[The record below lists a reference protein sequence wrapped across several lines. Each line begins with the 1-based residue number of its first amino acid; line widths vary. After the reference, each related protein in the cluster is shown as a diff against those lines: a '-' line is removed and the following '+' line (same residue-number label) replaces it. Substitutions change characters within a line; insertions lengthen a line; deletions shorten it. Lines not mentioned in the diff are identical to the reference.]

1 MARYALGVDF
11 GTESARA
18 LLVDVADGREVA
30 TRVAKYPH
38 GVIDE
43 ALPDPSP
50 APGARPKLGKD
61 WALQHP
67 DDWLSTLRDSV
78 RATLRDARV
87 KPEDVIGIGIDFT
100 ACTMLP
106 VTADGTPFC
115 KLPKHAR
122 NPNAWPKL
130 WKHHAAQDQA
140 DRINATARR
149 LGCDF
154 LDRYGGKLSSEWMY
168 AKSLQILEEA
178 PEIYHAAARLIEGA
192 DWVVW
197 QMTGVEKRNACT
209 AGYKAAF
216 EPKTRSYPPREFF
229 EAVNP
234 GWGNLVDDKLSRDIY
249 PQGAVAGGLTPAMA
263 STLGLGPGTPVAVA
277 NVDAHV
283 AVPAATI
290 TGPGKM
296 LMIMG
301 TSICHMVLGTEP
313 RKVEGMCGYVWE
325 GIIPGYYGFEAGQSG
340 AGDILAWFV
349 ENAVPPALHAEA
361 KKRKADLHAV
371 LEERAAALRPGESGL
386 VALDWLN
393 GNRSILVDVNLSG
406 LLVGLTIATKPEE
419 IYRALIESLAF
430 GTRKII
436 DSFESSGVAVRE
448 LYACGGLPY
457 KNKLLMQIFADVAG
471 RPIRV
476 ARSEQTC
483 ALGSAMFGA
492 LAAGRKGGGVDTI
505 EAAAKKM
512 AGVRKEVFRPRA
524 AARRVYDRL
533 YAEYEKLHDYFGR
546 GVNPVMKTLKAMHF
560 EQAKK

>member
-1 MARYALGVDF
+1 MAKYALGVDF

-18 LLVDVADGREVA
+18 LLVDVADGAEVA
-30 TRVAKYPH
+30 TFVAKYPH

-43 ALPDPSP
+43 ALPT
-50 APGARPKLGKD
+50 GLKLGKD

-67 DDWLSTLRDSV
+67 DDWLSTLRKSV
-78 RATLRDARV
+78 RATMKQAKV

-106 VTADGTPFC
+106 VTADGTPLC
-115 KLPKHAR
+115 KLAKFEK

-130 WKHHAAQDQA
+130 WKHHAAQGQA
-140 DRINATARR
+140 DRINATARKM
-149 LGCDF
+149 GCDF

-178 PEIYHAAARLIEGA
+178 PRIYKAAARLLEGA

-197 QMTGVEKRNACT
+197 QMTGEEKRNACT
-209 AGYKAAF
+209 AGYKSAY
-216 EPKTRSYPPREFF
+216 EPKKKQYPSREFF
-229 EAVNP
+229 AAVNKD
-234 GWGNLVDDKLSRDIY
+234 WANLVDEKLSRDIY
-249 PQGAVAGGLTPAMA
+249 PQGAKAGGLTSAVA
-263 STLGLGPGTPVAVA
+263 KSLGLCAGTSVAVA

-290 TGPGKM
+290 VGPAKM

-301 TSICHMVLGTEP
+301 TSICHMVLGTKP

-349 ENAVPPALHAEA
+349 DNAVPPACHTEA
-361 KKRKADLHAV
+361 RKRKVDLHAV
-371 LEERAAALRPGESGL
+371 LEEKAAALAPGESGL
-386 VALDWLN
+386 LALDWLN
-393 GNRSILVDVNLSG
+393 GNRSVLVDVDLSG
-406 LLVGLTIATKPEE
+406 MVLGLTIATKPEE
-419 IYRALIESLAF
+419 IYRALIEALAF
-430 GTRKII
+430 GTRTII
-436 DSFESSGVAVRE
+436 DSFESSGVPVKE

-457 KNKLLMQIFADVAG
+457 KNRLLMQIFADVTG
-471 RPIRV
+471 RTIKI

-492 LAAGRKGGGVDTI
+492 LAAGKSGGGFDTI
-505 EAAAKKM
+505 EQAAKKM
-512 AGVRKEVFRPRA
+512 AGVRREVFRPHKKA
-524 AARRVYDRL
+524 QAIYARL
-533 YAEYEKLHDYFGR
+533 YAEYAKLHDYFGR
-546 GVNPVMKTLKAMHF
+546 GENPVMKSLKTLHF
-560 EQAKK
+560 EQARRK

>member
-1 MARYALGVDF
+1 MAKYALGIDF

-30 TRVAKYPH
+30 THVVNYPH

-43 ALPDPSP
+43 RLPT
-50 APGARPKLGKD
+50 GPKLAKD

-67 DDWLSTLRDSV
+67 QDWLYALKKSV
-78 RATLRDARV
+78 RATMRASRV
-87 KPEDVIGIGIDFT
+87 RPEDVIGIGIDFT

-106 VTADGTPFC
+106 TTAEGTPLC
-115 KLPKHAR
+115 LLPKFAR
-122 NPNAWPKL
+122 EPNAWPKL

-140 DRINATARR
+140 NRINETARR
-149 LGCDF
+149 LGFDF
-154 LDRYGGKLSSEWMY
+154 LDRYGGKLSSEWMF
-168 AKSLQILEEA
+168 AKTLQTLEEA
-178 PEIYHAAARLIEGA
+178 PAVYEAAARFIEGA
-192 DWVVW
+192 DWTVW

-209 AGYKAAF
+209 AGYKAAY
-216 EPKTRSYPPREFF
+216 EPKSKTYPAREFF
-229 EAVNP
+229 AAVNP
-234 GWGNLVDDKLSRDIY
+234 KWADLVDTKLSREIY
-249 PQGAVAGGLTPAMA
+249 PQGECAGGLTPQMA
-263 STLGLGPGTPVAVA
+263 RALGLRAGTPVAVA

-290 TGPGKM
+290 TKPGKM

-301 TSICHMVLGTEP
+301 TSICHMVLGTRP

-349 ENAVPPALHAEA
+349 ENAVPPEYHREA
-361 KKRKADLHAV
+361 RKLKADLHNV
-371 LEERAAALRPGESGL
+371 LEEKAAALKPGESGL
-386 VALDWLN
+386 LALDWLN
-393 GNRSILVDVNLSG
+393 GNRSILVDVDLSG
-406 LLVGLTIATKPEE
+406 MVLGLTIATKSEE

-436 DSFESSGVAVRE
+436 DAFEKSKVAVDE

-457 KNKLLMQIFADVAG
+457 KNKLLMQIFADVTG
-471 RPIRV
+471 RTIKV

-492 LAAGRKGGGVDTI
+492 LAAGKARGGYDTI
-505 EAAAKKM
+505 EQAARKM
-512 AGVRKEVFRPRA
+512 AGVRKQVFRPHKKARA
-524 AARRVYDRL
+524 IYDRL
-533 YAEYEKLHDYFGR
+533 YAEYETLHDYFGR
-546 GVNPVMKTLKAMHF
+546 GINPAMKTLKRIHF
-560 EQAKK
+560 EQAGR

>member
-1 MARYALGVDF
+1 MAKYALGIDF

-18 LLVDVADGREVA
+18 LLVDVADGSEVA
-30 TRVAKYPH
+30 THVVNYPH

-43 ALPDPSP
+43 ALPT
-50 APGARPKLGKD
+50 GPKLGKD

-67 DDWLSTLRDSV
+67 DDWLLTLRKSV
-78 RATLRDARV
+78 RATLKAAGA
-87 KPEDVIGIGIDFT
+87 KPEDVVGIGIDFT

-106 VTADGTPFC
+106 VASDGTPFC
-115 KLPKHAR
+115 TMPKYAR

-178 PEIYHAAARLIEGA
+178 PQIYHEAARLIEGA
-192 DWVVW
+192 DWIVW
-197 QMTGVEKRNACT
+197 QMTGEEKRNVCT
-209 AGYKAAF
+209 AGYKAAY
-216 EPKTRSYPPREFF
+216 EPKKKTYPPKQFF
-229 EAVNP
+229 AAVNR
-234 GWGNLVDDKLSRDIY
+234 GWANLVDDKLSRDIY
-249 PQGAVAGGLTPAMA
+249 PQGAKAGDLTPAMA
-263 STLGLGPGTPVAVA
+263 KNLGLRAGTPVAIA

-290 TGPGKM
+290 VEPAKM

-301 TSICHMVLGTEP
+301 TSICHMVLGTRP

-349 ENAVPPALHAEA
+349 DNAVPPAYHAEA
-361 KKRKADLHAV
+361 RKRKADLHAV
-371 LEERAAALRPGESGL
+371 LEEKSARLKAGESGL
-386 VALDWLN
+386 IALDWLN
-393 GNRSILVDVNLSG
+393 GNRSILVDVDLSG
-406 LLVGLTIATKPEE
+406 MLLGLTIATRPEE
-419 IYRALIESLAF
+419 IYRALIEALAF

-436 DSFESSGVAVRE
+436 DAFESSGVAVKE

-457 KNKLLMQIFADVAG
+457 KNQLLMQIFADVTG
-471 RPIRV
+471 RSIKIT
-476 ARSEQTC
+476 RSEQTC

-492 LAAGRKGGGVDTI
+492 VAAGKKGGGYDTI
-505 EAAAKKM
+505 EQAARKM
-512 AGVRKEVFRPRA
+512 AGIRRTVFRPRKPEQE
-524 AARRVYDRL
+524 VYDRL

-546 GVNPVMKTLKAMHF
+546 GVNPAMKALKALHF
-560 EQAKK
+560 ERAKK

>member
-1 MARYALGVDF
+1 MAKYALGVDF

-30 TRVAKYPH
+30 THVAKYPH

-43 ALPDPSP
+43 VLPT
-50 APGARPKLGKD
+50 GTKLGKD
-61 WALQHP
+61 WALQSP
-67 DDWLSTLRDSV
+67 DDWLLTLRQSV
-78 RATLRDARV
+78 RATLKAAKLSPRD
-87 KPEDVIGIGIDFT
+87 DVIGIGIDFT

-115 KLPKHAR
+115 RLPKHAK

-130 WKHHAAQDQA
+130 WKHHAAQAQA
-140 DRINATARR
+140 DRINATARKM
-149 LGCDF
+149 GCDF

-178 PEIYHAAARLIEGA
+178 PEIYNAAARLLEGA

-197 QMTGVEKRNACT
+197 QMTGVERRNACT

-216 EPKTRSYPPREFF
+216 EPKSKTYPPKEFF
-229 EAVNP
+229 AAVNP
-234 GWGNLVDDKLSRDIY
+234 AWANLVEEKLSTDIY

-263 STLGLGPGTPVAVA
+263 RSLGLEAGTPVAVA

-290 TGPGKM
+290 TKPAKM

-301 TSICHMVLGTEP
+301 TSICHMVLGTQP

-349 ENAVPPALHAEA
+349 ESGVPPAYHAEA
-361 KKRKADLHAV
+361 KKRKKDIHGV
-371 LEERAAALRPGESGL
+371 LEEKAAALKPGESGL
-386 VALDWLN
+386 VAIDWLN
-393 GNRSILVDVNLSG
+393 GNRSILVDVDLSG
-406 LLVGLTIATKPEE
+406 LVLGLTIATKPEE

-436 DSFESSGVAVRE
+436 DSFESSGVPVRE

-457 KNKLLMQIFADVAG
+457 KNKLLMQIFADVTG
-471 RPIRV
+471 RTIKV

-492 LAAGRKGGGVDTI
+492 LAAGRKGGGFDTI
-505 EAAAKKM
+505 EQAARKM
-512 AGVRKEVFRPRA
+512 AGVRKEVFRPSKPSQ
-524 AARRVYDRL
+524 RVYDRL
-533 YAEYEKLHDYFGR
+533 YAEYERLHDYFGR
-546 GVNPVMKTLKAMHF
+546 GTNPVMKTLKALHF
-560 EQAKK
+560 EQAGKK

>member
-1 MARYALGVDF
+1 MARYALGIDF

-30 TRVAKYPH
+30 THVVNYPH

-43 ALPDPSP
+43 ALPT
-50 APGARPKLGKD
+50 GPKLGKD

-67 DDWLSTLRDSV
+67 GDWLLTLRQSV
-78 RATLRDARV
+78 RKVMRDSKV
-87 KPEDVIGIGIDFT
+87 KPDAVIGIGIDFT

-106 VTADGTPFC
+106 VTADGTPLC
-115 KLPKHAR
+115 TLPKHAK

-130 WKHHAAQDQA
+130 WKHHAAQGQA

-178 PEIYHAAARLIEGA
+178 PQVYHEAARLLEGA

-197 QMTGVEKRNACT
+197 QMTGQEKRNACT
-209 AGYKAAF
+209 AGYKAAY
-216 EPKTRSYPPREFF
+216 EPKKKEYPPKKFF
-229 EAVNP
+229 AAVNKK
-234 GWGNLVDDKLSRDIY
+234 WANLVDEKLSRDIY

-263 STLGLGPGTPVAVA
+263 RSLGLKPGTAVAVA

-290 TGPGKM
+290 VGPAKM

-349 ENAVPPALHAEA
+349 DNAVPPAHHAEA
-361 KKRKADLHAV
+361 KKRKKDLHAV
-371 LEERAAALRPGESGL
+371 LEEKAAKLRVGESGL
-386 VALDWLN
+386 IALDWLN
-393 GNRSILVDVNLSG
+393 GNRSILVDVDLSG
-406 LLVGLTIATKPEE
+406 MVLGLTIATKPEE

-436 DSFESSGVAVRE
+436 DSFESSGVAVKE

-457 KNKLLMQIFADVAG
+457 KNMLLMQIFADVTG
-471 RPIRV
+471 RTIKI

-492 LAAGRKGGGVDTI
+492 LAAGRQAGGYDTI
-505 EAAAKKM
+505 EQAARKM
-512 AGVRKEVFRPRA
+512 AGIRKKVFRPNKGA
-524 AARRVYDRL
+524 QKVYNRL

-546 GVNPVMKTLKAMHF
+546 GVNPAMKTLKALHF
-560 EQAKK
+560 EQAKRS

>member
-1 MARYALGVDF
+1 MAKYALGVDF

-18 LLVDVADGREVA
+18 LLVDVANGREVA
-30 TRVAKYPH
+30 THVVKYPH
-38 GVIDE
+38 GVIGE
-43 ALPDPSP
+43 ALPT
-50 APGARPKLGKD
+50 GPKLGKD

-67 DDWLSTLRDSV
+67 DDWVYTLAKSV
-78 RATLRDARV
+78 RAVLKASKA
-87 KPEDVIGIGIDFT
+87 KPEEVIGIGIDFT

-106 VTADGTPFC
+106 VSADGTPFC
-115 KLPKHAR
+115 TLPKYAK

-130 WKHHAAQDQA
+130 WKHHAAQAQA
-140 DRINATARR
+140 DRINAMARR

-178 PEIYHAAARLIEGA
+178 PEIYNEAARLIEGA
-192 DWVVW
+192 DWIVW

-216 EPKTRSYPPREFF
+216 EPKTKSYPPKEFF
-229 EAVNP
+229 AAVNP
-234 GWGNLVDDKLSRDIY
+234 AWANLVEEKLSTDIY
-249 PQGAVAGGLTPAMA
+249 PQGAKAGGLTPAMA
-263 STLGLGPGTPVAVA
+263 KALGLKEGTPVAVA

-290 TGPGKM
+290 VDPGKM

-325 GIIPGYYGFEAGQSG
+325 GIIGGYYGFEAGQSG

-349 ENAVPPALHAEA
+349 ENGVPPAYHAEA
-361 KKRKADLHAV
+361 KKRKTGLHAV
-371 LEERAAALRPGESGL
+371 LEEKAAALRPGESGL
-386 VALDWLN
+386 IALDWLN
-393 GNRSILVDVNLSG
+393 GNRSILVDVDLSG
-406 LLVGLTIATKPEE
+406 MVLGLTIATRPEE

-430 GTRKII
+430 GTRKIV
-436 DSFESSGVAVRE
+436 DSFETSGVAVNE

-457 KNKLLMQIFADVAG
+457 KNQLLMQIFADVTG
-471 RPIRV
+471 RTIKV

-492 LAAGRKGGGVDTI
+492 LVAGKAGGGHDTI
-505 EAAAKKM
+505 EEAARKM
-512 AGVRKEVFRPRA
+512 AGVLKKVFRPNPA
-524 AARRVYDRL
+524 AKQVYDRL

-546 GVNPVMKTLKAMHF
+546 NVNPVMKTLKALNF
-560 EQAKK
+560 ERAKRR

>member
-1 MARYALGVDF
+1 MAKYALGVDF

-18 LLVDVADGREVA
+18 LLVDVRNGREVA
-30 TRVAKYPH
+30 TYVAKYPH

-43 ALPDPSP
+43 ALPT
-50 APGARPKLGKD
+50 GPKLGKD

-67 DDWLSTLRDSV
+67 DDWLLTLKQSV
-78 RATLRDARV
+78 RATMKASGA
-87 KPEDVIGIGIDFT
+87 KPEEVIGIGIDFT

-106 VTADGTPFC
+106 VAADGTPLC
-115 KLPKHAR
+115 KLPKYAR

-130 WKHHAAQDQA
+130 WKHHAAQGQA
-140 DRINATARR
+140 DRINETARR
-149 LGCDF
+149 MGCDF

-178 PEIYHAAARLIEGA
+178 PEIYNEAARLIEGA
-192 DWVVW
+192 DWIVW
-197 QMTGVEKRNACT
+197 QMTGLEKRNACT
-209 AGYKAAF
+209 AGYKAAY
-216 EPKTRSYPPREFF
+216 EPKTKTYPPREFF
-229 EAVNP
+229 AAVNP
-234 GWGNLVDDKLSRDIY
+234 AWANLVDEKLSRDIY
-249 PQGAVAGGLTPAMA
+249 PQGAVAGGLTPTMA
-263 STLGLGPGTPVAVA
+263 KALGLKEGTPVAVA

-290 TGPGKM
+290 VSPGKM

-349 ENAVPPALHAEA
+349 DNAVPPAYHAEA
-361 KKRKADLHAV
+361 KKRKKDVHGI
-371 LEERAAALRPGESGL
+371 LEEKAAGLRPGESGL

-393 GNRSILVDVNLSG
+393 GNRSILVNVDLSG
-406 LLVGLTIATKPEE
+406 MVLGITIATRPEE
-419 IYRALIESLAF
+419 IYRALIEALAF

-436 DSFESSGVAVRE
+436 DAFESSGVIVDE

-457 KNKLLMQIFADVAG
+457 KNRLLMQIFSDVTG
-471 RPIRV
+471 RTIKV

-492 LAAGRKGGGVDTI
+492 VAAGKRGGGYDTI

-512 AGVRKEVFRPRA
+512 AGVRRQVFRPNA
-524 AARRVYDRL
+524 KAKAVYDRL

-546 GVNPVMKTLKAMHF
+546 YQNPVMKTLKTIHF
-560 EQAKK
+560 EQVRAK

>member
-1 MARYALGVDF
+1 MAKYALGVDF

-18 LLVDVADGREVA
+18 LLVDVKDGREVA
-30 TRVAKYPH
+30 THVAKYPH

-43 ALPDPSP
+43 ALPT
-50 APGARPKLGKD
+50 GPKLGKD
-61 WALQHP
+61 WALQDP
-67 DDWLSTLRDSV
+67 DDWLLTLKQSV
-78 RATLRDARV
+78 RATMEASGV
-87 KPEDVIGIGIDFT
+87 KAEDVIGIGIDFT

-106 VTADGTPFC
+106 AAADGTPLC
-115 KLPKHAR
+115 KSERHEK

-130 WKHHAAQDQA
+130 WKHHAAQGQA
-140 DRINATARR
+140 DRINETARR
-149 LGCDF
+149 MGCDF
-154 LDRYGGKLSSEWMY
+154 LDRYGGKLSSEWMF

-178 PEIYHAAARLIEGA
+178 PAIYHEAARLLEGA

-197 QMTGVEKRNACT
+197 QMTGNERRNACT

-216 EPKTRSYPPREFF
+216 EPKTKSYPPKEFF
-229 EAVNP
+229 AAVNP
-234 GWGNLVDDKLSRDIY
+234 YWGNLVEDKLSTDIY

-263 STLGLGPGTPVAVA
+263 RTLGLKAGTPVAVA

-290 TGPGKM
+290 TAPAKM

-301 TSICHMVLGTEP
+301 TSICHMVLGAEP

-349 ENAVPPALHAEA
+349 ENAVPAACHAEA
-361 KKRKADLHAV
+361 AKRKKDLHGV
-371 LEERAAALRPGESGL
+371 LEEKAAALRPGESGL

-393 GNRSILVDVNLSG
+393 GNRSILVNVDLSG
-406 LLVGLTIATKPEE
+406 MVLGLTIATKPEE

-436 DSFESSGVAVRE
+436 DSFESSGVAVDE

-457 KNKLLMQIFADVAG
+457 KNKLLMQIFSDVTG
-471 RPIRV
+471 RTIKV

-492 LAAGRKGGGVDTI
+492 LAAGKKGGGYDTI

-512 AGVRKEVFRPRA
+512 AGVRREVFRPNARA
-524 AARRVYDRL
+524 KAIYDRL

-546 GVNPVMKTLKAMHF
+546 GVNPVMKTLKTLHF
-560 EQAKK
+560 EQARTKQRNG

>member
-1 MARYALGVDF
+1 MAKFALGVDF

-18 LLVDVADGREVA
+18 LLVRVSDGKEVA
-30 TRVAKYPH
+30 THVVRYPH
-38 GVIDE
+38 LVIDE
-43 ALPDPSP
+43 QLPT
-50 APGARPKLGKD
+50 GPKLGKD
-61 WALQHP
+61 WALQSP
-67 DDWLSTLRDSV
+67 DDWLLTLQQSV
-78 RATLRDARV
+78 KTVLKASKV
-87 KPEDVIGIGIDFT
+87 KPTDVIGIGIDFT

-106 VTADGTPFC
+106 TLADGTPLC
-115 KLPKHAR
+115 KLPKFAKT
-122 NPNAWPKL
+122 PNAWPKL
-130 WKHHAAQDQA
+130 WKHHAAQGQA

-168 AKSLQILEEA
+168 AKTLQTLEEA
-178 PEIYHAAARLIEGA
+178 PEVYREAARFIEGA

-216 EPKTRSYPPREFF
+216 ETKTKTYPPKEFF
-229 EAVNP
+229 AAVNP
-234 GWGNLVDDKLSRDIY
+234 DWANLVDEKLSRDIY
-249 PQGAVAGGLTPAMA
+249 PQGAKVGGLTPAMA
-263 STLGLGPGTPVAVA
+263 KSLGLIEGTPVAVA

-290 TGPGKM
+290 TDPGKM

-325 GIIPGYYGFEAGQSG
+325 GIIGGYYGFEAGQSG

-349 ENAVPPALHAEA
+349 ENAIPAAYAAEA
-361 KKRKADLHAV
+361 KKRQLDLHAV
-371 LEERAAALRPGESGL
+371 LEEKAAKLRAGQSGL
-386 VALDWLN
+386 LALDWLN
-393 GNRSILVDVNLSG
+393 GNRSILVDVDLSG
-406 LLVGLTIATKPEE
+406 MVLGLTIATKPEE
-419 IYRALIESLAF
+419 IYRALIEALAF

-436 DSFESSGVAVRE
+436 DSFESSGVAVNE

-457 KNKLLMQIFADVAG
+457 KNKLLMQIFSDVTG
-471 RPIRV
+471 RTIKV

-492 LAAGRKGGGVDTI
+492 LVAGKAGGGYDTV
-505 EAAAKKM
+505 EDAAAKM
-512 AGVRKEVFRPRA
+512 AGVRRQVFKPNPGEKA
-524 AARRVYDRL
+524 VYDRL
-533 YAEYEKLHDYFGR
+533 YAEYEELHDYFGR
-546 GVNPVMKTLKAMHF
+546 SINPVMKTLKALHF
-560 EQAKK
+560 ERIKK

>member
-18 LLVDVADGREVA
+18 LLVDVANGREVA
-30 TRVAKYPH
+30 THVARYPH

-43 ALPDPSP
+43 ALPT
-50 APGARPKLGKD
+50 GPKLGKD

-67 DDWLSTLRDSV
+67 DDWLLTLKRSV
-78 RATLRDARV
+78 RATLKASKVEPD
-87 KPEDVIGIGIDFT
+87 DVIGIGIDFT

-106 VTADGTPFC
+106 VAADGSPLC
-115 KLPKHAR
+115 KLKKFQR

-130 WKHHAAQDQA
+130 WKHHAAQPQA
-140 DRINATARR
+140 DRINETARR
-149 LGCDF
+149 MGSDF
-154 LDRYGGKLSSEWMY
+154 LDRYGGKLSSEWMF

-178 PEIYHAAARLIEGA
+178 PEIYRQAARLIEGA
-192 DWVVW
+192 DWIVW
-197 QMTGVEKRNACT
+197 QMTGNERRNACT
-209 AGYKAAF
+209 AGYKAAY
-216 EPKTRSYPPREFF
+216 EPKSRTYPPREFF
-229 EAVNP
+229 AAVNRQ
-234 GWGNLVDDKLSRDIY
+234 WADLVDEKLSRDIY
-249 PQGAVAGGLTPAMA
+249 PQGALAGGLTPQMA
-263 STLGLGPGTPVAVA
+263 KALGLKPGTPVAVA

-290 TGPGKM
+290 TSPGKM

-301 TSICHMVLGTEP
+301 TSICHMVLGTRP

-349 ENAVPPALHAEA
+349 ENAVPPAYHAEA
-361 KKRKADLHAV
+361 RRQKKDIHGV
-371 LEERAAALRPGESGL
+371 LEARAAALRPGESGL
-386 VALDWLN
+386 LALDWLN
-393 GNRSILVDVNLSG
+393 GNRSILVDVDLSG
-406 LLVGLTIATKPEE
+406 MLLGLTIATRPEE
-419 IYRALIESLAF
+419 IYRALIEALAF

-436 DSFESSGVAVRE
+436 DAFESSRVLVNE

-457 KNKLLMQIFADVAG
+457 KNKLLMQIFADVTG
-471 RPIRV
+471 RTIKL

-492 LAAGRKGGGVDTI
+492 VAAGRKRGGYDTI
-505 EAAAKKM
+505 QQAASRM
-512 AGVRKEVFRPRA
+512 AGVRRERFRPRA
-524 AARRVYDRL
+524 RAKDVYDRL

-546 GVNPVMKTLKAMHF
+546 GQNPVMKTLKTIHF
-560 EQAKK
+560 ERVRKS